1 MDTRELECF
10 VAAYRHGSINQ
21 AAKDLFLSPQ
31 GLGKA
36 LKRLESDLGVVLFE
50 RTRNGLSPTP
60 QADILFERS
69 EVILKEMAEL
79 ADAMQGR
86 VSQQPEIKVAMT
98 YGAQTLL
105 GIDAITQFEAAHP
118 EALLDIVELPDDGVD
133 ALLREGKATI
143 GIIRNTV
150 LYNLLFLFLGT
161 ALAVALAILLNEV
174 KSKNMGKL
182 YQSLILIPYLMS
194 WVIASYLVYAFLAQ
208 DIGIVNNSILKPL
221 GKEAVSWY
229 SEKKYW
235 PYILTFAYMWKNM
248 GYMMIIYYSSIV
260 GLSADYFE
268 AASLDGATK
277 WQQIRQITLPLI
289 KGTIITMVIL
299 NLGRIVTSDFSLFY
313 QIPKNNGA
321 LYSVTQTLD
330 VYVYNALM
338 KNSDFAM
345 SSAASVFQSIVGFI
359 FVLIT
364 NAVVRKYNEESALF

>member
-1 MDTRELECF
+1 MSVHKRYVNNRALTIETRGNKMPKRKIRWKNYIPFYIMALPGIIYMICNNYMPMF
-10 VAAYRHGSINQ
+10 GIVLAFKKLDVTKGILGSPWAGFKNFEF
-21 AAKDLFLSPQ
+21 LF
-31 GLGKA
+31 K
-36 LKRLESDLGVVLFE
+36 
-50 RTRNGLSPTP
+50 T
-60 QADILFERS
+60 
-69 EVILKEMAEL
+69 
-79 ADAMQGR
+79 
-86 VSQQPEIKVAMT
+86 
-98 YGAQTLL
+98 
-105 GIDAITQFEAAHP
+105 
-118 EALLDIVELPDDGVD
+118 
-133 ALLREGKATI
+133 KATI

-277 WQQIRQITLPLI
+277 WQQIRMITLPLI

-364 NAVVRKYNEESALF
+364 NAIVRKYNEESALF

>member
-1 MDTRELECF
+1 MPKKKIRWKNYIPFYIMALPGIIYMICNNYMPMFGIVLAFKKLDVTKGIL
-10 VAAYRHGSINQ
+10 GSPWAGFKNFEF
-21 AAKDLFLSPQ
+21 LF
-31 GLGKA
+31 K
-36 LKRLESDLGVVLFE
+36 
-50 RTRNGLSPTP
+50 T
-60 QADILFERS
+60 
-69 EVILKEMAEL
+69 
-79 ADAMQGR
+79 
-86 VSQQPEIKVAMT
+86 
-98 YGAQTLL
+98 
-105 GIDAITQFEAAHP
+105 
-118 EALLDIVELPDDGVD
+118 
-133 ALLREGKATI
+133 KATI

-150 LYNLLFLFLGT
+150 LYNLLFLLLGT

-174 KSKNMGKL
+174 KSKNLGKL

-208 DIGIVNNSILKPL
+208 DIGIINNAVLKVF
-221 GKEAVSWY
+221 GKEAINWY

-235 PYILTFAYMWKNM
+235 PYILTFAYLWKNI

-277 WQQIRQITLPLI
+277 WQQIRMITLPLI
-289 KGTIITMVIL
+289 KGTVITMVIL

-364 NAVVRKYNEESALF
+364 NAIVRKYNEESALF

>member
-1 MDTRELECF
+1 MPKRKIRWKNDIPFYIMALPGIIYMICNNYMPMFGIVLAFKKLDVTKGIL
-10 VAAYRHGSINQ
+10 GSPWAGFKNFEF
-21 AAKDLFLSPQ
+21 LF
-31 GLGKA
+31 K
-36 LKRLESDLGVVLFE
+36 
-50 RTRNGLSPTP
+50 T
-60 QADILFERS
+60 
-69 EVILKEMAEL
+69 
-79 ADAMQGR
+79 
-86 VSQQPEIKVAMT
+86 
-98 YGAQTLL
+98 
-105 GIDAITQFEAAHP
+105 
-118 EALLDIVELPDDGVD
+118 
-133 ALLREGKATI
+133 KATI

-150 LYNLLFLFLGT
+150 LYNLLFLLLGT

-277 WQQIRQITLPLI
+277 WQQIRMITLPLI

-364 NAVVRKYNEESALF
+364 NAIVRKYNEESALF

>member
-1 MDTRELECF
+1 MPKRKIRWKNYIPFYIMALPGIIYMICNNYMPMFGIVLAFKKLDVTKGIL
-10 VAAYRHGSINQ
+10 GSPWAGFKNFEF
-21 AAKDLFLSPQ
+21 LF
-31 GLGKA
+31 K
-36 LKRLESDLGVVLFE
+36 
-50 RTRNGLSPTP
+50 T
-60 QADILFERS
+60 
-69 EVILKEMAEL
+69 
-79 ADAMQGR
+79 
-86 VSQQPEIKVAMT
+86 
-98 YGAQTLL
+98 
-105 GIDAITQFEAAHP
+105 
-118 EALLDIVELPDDGVD
+118 
-133 ALLREGKATI
+133 KATI

-150 LYNLLFLFLGT
+150 LYNLLFLLLGT

-277 WQQIRQITLPLI
+277 WQQIRMITLPLI

-364 NAVVRKYNEESALF
+364 NAIVRKYNEESALF

>member
-1 MDTRELECF
+1 MPKKKIRWKNYIPFYIMALPGIIYMICNNYMPMFGIVLAFKKLDVTKGIL
-10 VAAYRHGSINQ
+10 GSPWAGFKNFEF
-21 AAKDLFLSPQ
+21 LF
-31 GLGKA
+31 K
-36 LKRLESDLGVVLFE
+36 
-50 RTRNGLSPTP
+50 T
-60 QADILFERS
+60 
-69 EVILKEMAEL
+69 
-79 ADAMQGR
+79 
-86 VSQQPEIKVAMT
+86 
-98 YGAQTLL
+98 
-105 GIDAITQFEAAHP
+105 
-118 EALLDIVELPDDGVD
+118 
-133 ALLREGKATI
+133 KATI

-150 LYNLLFLFLGT
+150 LYNLLFLLLGT

-174 KSKNMGKL
+174 KSRNLGKL

-208 DIGIVNNSILKPL
+208 DIGIINNAVLKVF
-221 GKEAVSWY
+221 GKEAINWY

-235 PYILTFAYMWKNM
+235 PYILTFAYLWKNI

-277 WQQIRQITLPLI
+277 WQQIRMITLPLI
-289 KGTIITMVIL
+289 KGTVITMVIL

-364 NAVVRKYNEESALF
+364 NAIVRKYNEESALF

>member
-1 MDTRELECF
+1 MTKKKTRWKKYIPFYIMALPGIVYMICNNYMPMFGIILAFKKLDVTKGILRSPWAGLKNFEF
-10 VAAYRHGSINQ
+10 
-21 AAKDLFLSPQ
+21 LF
-31 GLGKA
+31 K
-36 LKRLESDLGVVLFE
+36 
-50 RTRNGLSPTP
+50 T
-60 QADILFERS
+60 
-69 EVILKEMAEL
+69 
-79 ADAMQGR
+79 
-86 VSQQPEIKVAMT
+86 
-98 YGAQTLL
+98 
-105 GIDAITQFEAAHP
+105 
-118 EALLDIVELPDDGVD
+118 
-133 ALLREGKATI
+133 KATI

-150 LYNLLFLFLGT
+150 LYNLVFLFLGT

-174 KSKNMGKL
+174 KSKKMGKL

-229 SEKKYW
+229 MEKKYW
-235 PYILTFAYMWKNM
+235 PYILTFCYMWKNI

-260 GLSADYFE
+260 SLSADYFE

-277 WQQIRQITLPLI
+277 WQQIRLITLPLI

-313 QIPKNNGA
+313 QIPKNSGA

-364 NAVVRKYNEESALF
+364 NAIVRKYNKESALF

>member
-1 MDTRELECF
+1 MTKKKTRWKKYIPFYIMALPGIVYMICNNYMPMFGIILAFKKLDVTKGILHSPWAGLKNFEF
-10 VAAYRHGSINQ
+10 
-21 AAKDLFLSPQ
+21 LF
-31 GLGKA
+31 K
-36 LKRLESDLGVVLFE
+36 
-50 RTRNGLSPTP
+50 T
-60 QADILFERS
+60 
-69 EVILKEMAEL
+69 
-79 ADAMQGR
+79 
-86 VSQQPEIKVAMT
+86 
-98 YGAQTLL
+98 
-105 GIDAITQFEAAHP
+105 
-118 EALLDIVELPDDGVD
+118 
-133 ALLREGKATI
+133 KATI

-150 LYNLLFLFLGT
+150 LYNLVFLFLGT

-174 KSKNMGKL
+174 KSKKMGKL

-229 SEKKYW
+229 MEKKYW
-235 PYILTFAYMWKNM
+235 PYILTFCYMWKNI

-260 GLSADYFE
+260 SLSADYFE

-277 WQQIRQITLPLI
+277 WQQIRLITLPLI

-313 QIPKNNGA
+313 QIPKNSGA

-364 NAVVRKYNEESALF
+364 NAIVRKYNKESALF

>member
-1 MDTRELECF
+1 MPKRKIRWKNYIPFYVMALPGIIYMICNNYMPMFGIVLAFKKLDVTKGIL
-10 VAAYRHGSINQ
+10 GSPWAGFKNFEF
-21 AAKDLFLSPQ
+21 LF
-31 GLGKA
+31 K
-36 LKRLESDLGVVLFE
+36 
-50 RTRNGLSPTP
+50 T
-60 QADILFERS
+60 
-69 EVILKEMAEL
+69 
-79 ADAMQGR
+79 
-86 VSQQPEIKVAMT
+86 
-98 YGAQTLL
+98 
-105 GIDAITQFEAAHP
+105 
-118 EALLDIVELPDDGVD
+118 
-133 ALLREGKATI
+133 KATI

-161 ALAVALAILLNEV
+161 AIAVALAILLNEV

-208 DIGIVNNSILKPL
+208 DIGIVNNSLLKPL
-221 GKEAVSWY
+221 GKEAINWY

-277 WQQIRQITLPLI
+277 WQQIRLITLPLI

-364 NAVVRKYNEESALF
+364 NAIVRKYNEESALF

>member
-1 MDTRELECF
+1 MPKKKIRWKNYVPFYIMALPGIIYMICNNYMPMFGIVLAFKKLDVTKGIL
-10 VAAYRHGSINQ
+10 GSPWAGFKNFEF
-21 AAKDLFLSPQ
+21 LF
-31 GLGKA
+31 K
-36 LKRLESDLGVVLFE
+36 
-50 RTRNGLSPTP
+50 T
-60 QADILFERS
+60 
-69 EVILKEMAEL
+69 
-79 ADAMQGR
+79 
-86 VSQQPEIKVAMT
+86 
-98 YGAQTLL
+98 
-105 GIDAITQFEAAHP
+105 
-118 EALLDIVELPDDGVD
+118 
-133 ALLREGKATI
+133 KATI

-174 KSKNMGKL
+174 KSRKMGKL

-208 DIGIVNNSILKPL
+208 DIGIINNSILRPL
-221 GKEAVSWY
+221 GQDAINWY

-235 PYILTFAYMWKNM
+235 PYILTFAYMWKNI

>member
-1 MDTRELECF
+1 MPKTKRKIRWKNYIPFYIMALPGIIYMICNNYMPMFGIVLAFKKLDVTKGIL
-10 VAAYRHGSINQ
+10 GSPWAGFTNFEF
-21 AAKDLFLSPQ
+21 LF
-31 GLGKA
+31 K
-36 LKRLESDLGVVLFE
+36 
-50 RTRNGLSPTP
+50 T
-60 QADILFERS
+60 
-69 EVILKEMAEL
+69 
-79 ADAMQGR
+79 
-86 VSQQPEIKVAMT
+86 
-98 YGAQTLL
+98 
-105 GIDAITQFEAAHP
+105 
-118 EALLDIVELPDDGVD
+118 
-133 ALLREGKATI
+133 KATI

-174 KSKNMGKL
+174 RSKNMGKL

-221 GKEAVSWY
+221 GKEAISWY

-277 WQQIRQITLPLI
+277 WQQIRMITLPLI

-364 NAVVRKYNEESALF
+364 NAIVRKYNEESALF

>member
-1 MDTRELECF
+1 MTKKTRWKKYIPFYIMALPGIVYMICNNYMPMFGIILAFKKLDVTKGILRSPWAGLKNFEF
-10 VAAYRHGSINQ
+10 
-21 AAKDLFLSPQ
+21 LF
-31 GLGKA
+31 K
-36 LKRLESDLGVVLFE
+36 
-50 RTRNGLSPTP
+50 T
-60 QADILFERS
+60 
-69 EVILKEMAEL
+69 
-79 ADAMQGR
+79 
-86 VSQQPEIKVAMT
+86 
-98 YGAQTLL
+98 
-105 GIDAITQFEAAHP
+105 
-118 EALLDIVELPDDGVD
+118 
-133 ALLREGKATI
+133 KATI

-150 LYNLLFLFLGT
+150 LYNLVFLFLGT

-174 KSKNMGKL
+174 KSKKMGKL

-229 SEKKYW
+229 MEKKYW
-235 PYILTFAYMWKNM
+235 PYILTFCYMWKNI

-260 GLSADYFE
+260 SLSADYFE

-277 WQQIRQITLPLI
+277 WQQIRLITLPLI

-313 QIPKNNGA
+313 QIPKNSGA

-364 NAVVRKYNEESALF
+364 NAIVRKYNKESALF